1 MATAHGPQPV
11 KPLLQGQRLTKI
23 FGGLTAVRE
32 LDIAIY
38 AGQIVSLI
46 GPNGAG
52 KTTAFNMLSGVGP
65 ATSGSVLLE
74 GVDVTQWQSWKV
86 ARAGVCRTF
95 QNPRVFASLSV
106 LDNVAVAT
114 IQSTGPFGELRSL
127 LSRDRARYQRALE
140 ALEFVGLGDRAA
152 AQARNLP
159 YGHLR
164 RLEIARALAGG
175 PKVILLDE
183 PVAGMNPKE
192 VDDLRGLLYAI
203 KAKGIGVLLIEH
215 NMRLVLEVSDRIT
228 VLNFGER
235 IAEGTPAEIQG
246 NPKVIEAYLGRDY
259 TQQGGQ
265 AG

>member
-1 MATAHGPQPV
+1 MAAAAG
-11 KPLLQGQRLTKI
+11 PLLIGEKLTKV
-23 FGGLTAVRE
+23 FGGLTAVRD

-65 ATSGSVLLE
+65 ATAGTVRLG
-74 GVDVTQWQSWKV
+74 GVDVTGWPSWKV

-95 QNPRVFASLSV
+95 QNPRVFGSLSV

-114 IQSTGPFGELRSL
+114 TGSHGALTELRSL
-127 LSRDRARYQRALE
+127 LSRDRARYERALE
-140 ALEFVGLGDRAA
+140 ALNFVGLGDRAA
-152 AQARNLP
+152 DQARNLP
-159 YGHLR
+159 YGYLR
-164 RLEIARALAGG
+164 RLEIARALAGE

-183 PVAGMNPKE
+183 PVAGMNPRE

-203 KAKGIGVLLIEH
+203 KDKGIGVLLIEH

-235 IAEGTPAEIQG
+235 IAEGTSPEIQG
-246 NPKVIEAYLGRDY
+246 NPKVIEAYLGSDH
-259 TQQGGQ
+259 TAEGGQ